1 MKLYE
6 TPVNPYD
13 PEVATLQ
20 QQIVSAG
27 IPIKVDGIL
36 GPETEAAAEQ
46 FRTMNAA
53 PVAPVQSQV
62 NPQVQASPVKPAYD
76 PNSYLGGL
84 IANRPKA
91 PEYNTQSEEQ
101 LRNMAKAQ
109 KIGEFL
115 GLLGDV
121 YGVAKGAPV
130 ARRESAST
138 APYMQAIMGMQQKHR
153 DKLEQYDK
161 EDYLRKLQI
170 GKEMDVQKYKE
181 QQYDLS
187 KQKLATDQAYKE
199 YLLRNKIQDSQL
211 AREKFEA
218 GKAYKTE
225 SLNIQRTRANK
236 PTSSE
241 LKENK
246 PIKIKTS
253 KQVYELQP
261 EDASFYKG
269 EVLKNIEKYRDKY
282 KSWFVETPEYVISED
297 GVTKVPTGKSTLR
310 LDPRIKDTELIR
322 AYLEEQESPAQ
333 NYSGGGERAL
343 KGFEQANKNIIP
355 KQSSKID
362 YSKLVF

>member
-36 GPETEAAAEQ
+36 GPETEAAAEK

-62 NPQVQASPVKPAYD
+62 NPQVQASPVKPKYD

-91 PEYNTQSEEQ
+91 PEYNAQSEEQ
-101 LRNMAKAQ
+101 LRNMAKFQ

-130 ARRESAST
+130 ARRESTST
-138 APYMQAIMGMQQKHR
+138 APYMQAIIGMQQKHR
-153 DKLEQYDK
+153 DKLEQFDK

-181 QQYDLS
+181 QQYNLS

-218 GKAYKTE
+218 DKAYKTE

-236 PTSSE
+236 PNATE

-261 EDASFYKG
+261 EEVSQIRDAAISDDSF
-269 EVLKNIEKYRDKY
+269 R
-282 KSWFVETPEYVISED
+282 KSHPNYFSYTPEHEA
-297 GVTKVPTGKSTLR
+297 
-310 LDPRIKDTELIR
+310 IKDNQIVTVPASWELTKTTTDDDIVR
-322 AYLEEQESPAQ
+322 AYLKEQESPEL
-333 NYSGGGERAL
+333 NYSGAGERAL
-343 KGFEQANKNIIP
+343 KGFNQANKNIIP
-355 KQSSKID
+355 NQVSTGGL
-362 YSKLVF
+362 Y